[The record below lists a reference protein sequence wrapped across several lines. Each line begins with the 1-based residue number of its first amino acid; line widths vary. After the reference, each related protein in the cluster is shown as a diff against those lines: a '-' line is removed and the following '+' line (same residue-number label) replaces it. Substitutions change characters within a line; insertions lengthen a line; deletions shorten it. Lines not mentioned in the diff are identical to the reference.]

1 MKKNLTRKA
10 IDVDEA
16 VDRYLDYP
24 PKMQDLPDKL
34 VDLIINGATT
44 MSINKD
50 HVRGLLRET
59 YAALKGY
66 EKIGPM
72 ASPFQNDPSAIVAL
86 AFANLYPEIEYTA
99 QLVESIKD
107 DAGGTAYGETVF
119 PDNGGTPLVSISA
132 EAPIRAMPELLT
144 HELAHLVAPDD
155 DHGEKWEAA
164 ANAIFM
170 EYGRLVETMFESE
183 EKDLEK

>member
-1 MKKNLTRKA
+1 MKKPLTRKA

-50 HVRGLLRET
+50 HVRGLLRQT
-59 YAALKGY
+59 YAALKDY

-72 ASPFQNDPSAIVAL
+72 ASPFYNDPSAIVAL
-86 AFANLYPEIEYTA
+86 AFANLYPGIKYDA
-99 QLVESIKD
+99 QLVQNIKD

-119 PDNGGTPLVSISA
+119 PDDGSTPLISISA
-132 EAPIRAMPELLT
+132 EAPISAMPELLA

-155 DHGEKWEAA
+155 DHGEKWKAA
-164 ANAIFM
+164 DDAIYA
-170 EYGRLVETMFESE
+170 EYNRLIETMFESE
-183 EKDLEK
+183 EKDIEK